1 MSTRATYSDY
11 LRQLGDP
18 ASKGFYKRPTQLYMG
33 PSLDAPPVP
42 VQNITGV
49 KVEAAAAASAEITP
63 EGVSA
68 SFGVGLGGVLGDLAA
83 ELAALRKQR
92 VRPAGWDEPV
102 WPIQGNSCPS
112 LAASATVDVPDL
124 LGPHQ
129 GYAWD
134 VTCISVATFT
144 TGQVNMY
151 KGGGVAD
158 VNLRSVWSVPG
169 ANYFDSRQMIM
180 MPGQRMIFT
189 ANGSLSPFAT
199 ISFDAIQIPLARL
212 DCYLSNEGNRL

>member
-1 MSTRATYSDY
+1 MSTRATYNDY

-18 ASKGFYKRPTQLYMG
+18 ASKGFYKRPATQLYMG
-33 PSLDAPPVP
+33 PPVDTPPVP

-63 EGVSA
+63 DGVSA

-134 VTCISVATFT
+134 VTCITVATFT

-151 KGGGVAD
+151 RGGGVAD

-169 ANYFDSRQMIM
+169 ANYFDGHQLML
-180 MPGQRMIFT
+180 MPGSRMIFT
-189 ANGSLSPFAT
+189 GNSLLSPSAT
-199 ISFDAIQIPLARL
+199 ISFDAIQVPLPHLTA
-212 DCYLSNEGNRL
+212 YLGGNRS